1 MPHTD
6 TIPVSASI
14 ASTGK
19 SIRYIGDHAY
29 AYSGLL
35 EVSADIVTVLEFTTG
50 SGYLVGE
57 FQVNAG
63 YDDDNAAGAAT
74 PTVANISFN
83 GLSIGIIGCGGQ
95 TPDRRPSSITQKV
108 VIPPNTEV
116 VGTLDSS
123 ATADHFYSLTF
134 VGRVYGA
141 E

>member
-1 MPHTD
+1 MD
-6 TIPVSASI
+6 PVQPSASV
-14 ASTGK
+14 AATGLG
-19 SIRYIGDHAY
+19 IRYIGEHAY

-35 EVSADIVTVLEFTTG
+35 AVSADVTTVLEFTTG
-50 SGYLVGE
+50 SGYIIGE

-74 PTVANISFN
+74 PTLANILFN
-83 GLSIGIIGCGGQ
+83 DLSIGLIGCGGQ

-108 VIPPNTEV
+108 VIPPNTKV
-116 VGTLDSS
+116 TGTLDST
-123 ATADHFYSLTF
+123 ATADQYYSLTF

>member
-6 TIPVSASI
+6 VTPTSASI
-14 ASTGK
+14 ASPGLG
-19 SIRYIGDHAY
+19 IRYIGNHAY

-35 EVSADIVTVLEFTTG
+35 EVSADIVTVLSFSTG

-74 PTVANISFN
+74 PTLANILFN
-83 GLSIGIIGCGGQ
+83 GNSIALVGCGGQ
-95 TPDRRPSSITQKV
+95 TPDRRPSSISQKV
-108 VIPPNTEV
+108 VIPPLTEV
-116 VGTLDSS
+116 VVTLDST
-123 ATADHFYSLTF
+123 ATADHHYSMTF